1 MLAPMTRRKSAAKTK
16 ARRDAEFA
24 LRQKRVARLRTWV
37 GALGFVPLTASLV
50 CAGTAGALPFCA
62 IPREWYLAMWAGIFG
77 TFIGLTIRLY
87 RERRRY
93 ERGEVV

>member
-1 MLAPMTRRKSAAKTK
+1 MARKRSASKSK

-24 LRQKRVARLRTWV
+24 ARQKRVSRLRTWV
-37 GALGFVPLTASLV
+37 GAFGFVPLIASLA
-50 CAGTAGALPFCA
+50 CTGTSGALPFCA
-62 IPREWYLAMWAGIFG
+62 IPREWYLAMWAGVFG

-87 RERRRY
+87 RERRKY